1 MSKIIKRLT
10 GGTKTDSGHK
20 INMTDDQMT
29 QFMQLRAAAV
39 RDIMTDSAFTGA
51 QKHEL
56 IKQMP
61 SMKDFGFYEF
71 LNTQYQSG
79 PVLAEYIKQ
88 LVSKNRPRNTRD

>member
-29 QFMQLRAAAV
+29 QFMELRASAIK
-39 RDIMTDSAFTGA
+39 DIMTDSAFTGA

-56 IKQMP
+56 IKEMP

>member
-1 MSKIIKRLT
+1 MSKIIKRLK
-10 GGTKTDSGHK
+10 GGIKTDSGHK

-29 QFMQLRAAAV
+29 QFAELRAAAV

-56 IKQMP
+56 IKEMP

-71 LNTQYQSG
+71 LNVRYQSG
-79 PVLAEYIKQ
+79 PALAEYIKQ

>member
-1 MSKIIKRLT
+1 MNKIIKRLT
-10 GGTKTDSGHK
+10 GGTKTDSEHK

-29 QFMQLRAAAV
+29 QFAELRAAAV
-39 RDIMTDSAFTGA
+39 TDIMTDSAFTGA

-61 SMKDFGFYEF
+61 SMKDFGFYDF

-79 PVLAEYIKQ
+79 PALGDYIRQ
-88 LVSKNRPRNTRD
+88 FVSKNRPRNTRD